1 MAELHEVNANIPDII
16 YYKRTLIK
24 MIGKNLES
32 SFVNKN
38 PESQIDRTLIK
49 DKFLKEENCTFWA
62 KFLA

>member
-1 MAELHEVNANIPDII
+1 
-16 YYKRTLIK
+16 

-38 PESQIDRTLIK
+38 PESQIDRTSNK
-49 DKFLKEENCTFWA
+49 DKCLKEENCTFWA